1 MSGKI
6 IVTPEGLIK
15 ALNVEKQVYVYLPNR
30 LIDEFGDLT
39 LCIDGDH
46 RKHYCIFDL
55 TNDPIAD
62 SIKKLQGRH
71 GRTQSTRMR
80 EKIQATRL
88 QGFHGFMKRIISKFH
103 N

>member
-1 MSGKI
+1 MSWKI
-6 IVTPEGLIK
+6 TVTPDGYIK
-15 ALNVEKQVYVYLPNR
+15 ALNVDKQTYVYLPNR

-62 SIKKLQGRH
+62 SIKKLVGRH
-71 GRTQSTRMR
+71 GRSQSARLR
-80 EKIQATRL
+80 ENLEATRL
-88 QGFHGFMKRIISKFH
+88 KGFHWFMKRIISKFH
-103 N
+103 S